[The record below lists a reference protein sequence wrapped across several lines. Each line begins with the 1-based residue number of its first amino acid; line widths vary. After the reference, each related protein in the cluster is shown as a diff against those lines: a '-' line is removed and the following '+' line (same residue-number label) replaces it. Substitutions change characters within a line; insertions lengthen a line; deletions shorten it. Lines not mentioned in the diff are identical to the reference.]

1 MSVTSTTE
9 TTTSTATYA
18 TSSSNTLGQEDF
30 LELLIAQLQNQDPLE
45 PQSNTEFIAQL
56 ATFSS
61 LEQQTL
67 TNDKLDEVISSTSD
81 MQQLAAIDMLG
92 QDVVAQSDNFY
103 LNGDQVDIGFYLP
116 EDATSV
122 TVNILDEDDTV
133 VSTLEYSD
141 LSSGDHF
148 LDWDGMD
155 RDGNA
160 LAEGEYSLSIE
171 AYNADSEI
179 DNVLPLI
186 KTTVD
191 EVAMTSTGS
200 VLSTDAGEI
209 LLSDI
214 YSVASN

>member
-1 MSVTSTTE
+1 MSVTSATE
-9 TTTSTATYA
+9 TTSSTATYT

-30 LELLIAQLQNQDPLE
+30 LELLIAQLQNQDPLD

-81 MQQLAAIDMLG
+81 MQQLAAIDLLN
-92 QDVVAQSDNFY
+92 QDVVAQTDSFY

-122 TVNILDEDDTV
+122 TVSVLDEDNTV
-133 VSTLEYSD
+133 VATLDYSNV
-141 LSSGDHF
+141 SAGDKF
-148 LDWDGMD
+148 LDWDATD
-155 RDGNA
+155 SDGNA
-160 LAEGEYSLSIE
+160 LASGEYSLSIE
-171 AYNADSEI
+171 AYSGDSEI
-179 DNVLPLI
+179 DDVLPLV

-191 EVAMTSTGS
+191 QVAMSSSGS